1 MTPARSPLEDA
12 APTALRPLLRRAL
25 PAGLFLLCASVAA
38 GQAGYAALGDG
49 LGNVESQLGSEQQRL
64 EQARGREQELQ
75 AQLAAL
81 GPERERSEQRLRQNA
96 RTLYRVSRG
105 GMLPMAGG
113 ISALLGHASR
123 VSRLERLVQRD
134 LRARVSFGARAQ
146 VLRAELS
153 KLAGQVQDSEQK
165 LSALQAARVEAL
177 HERSVHHSFESAIG
191 AAPAQRLPSHA
202 QYGLSVVSGAPLA
215 ERFTEQRGNLALP
228 VSGPSS
234 IQDATRAESDGPGLE
249 FSGTPGAAVRA
260 AAAGRVAFAET
271 YGSYGKLVILE
282 HGERYYSA
290 YGGLA
295 RLDVQVGDDLSKSA
309 RLGSVGAQPIYF
321 EVRRGTKTQDT
332 RAWLGL

>member
-1 MTPARSPLEDA
+1 MTVR
-12 APTALRPLLRRAL
+12 RPLFACTKRSL

-38 GQAGYAALGDG
+38 GQAGFSALGDG
-49 LGNVESQLGSEQQRL
+49 LKTVESELGSEQGRL
-64 EQARGREQELQ
+64 EQARARQQEVNT
-75 AQLAAL
+75 QLGAL
-81 GPERERSEQRLRQNA
+81 GPERERVEQRLRQNA

-113 ISALLGHASR
+113 IAALPGHASR
-123 VSRLERLVQRD
+123 VSRLERLVQKD
-134 LRARVSFGARAQ
+134 LQAVSGFAAQARALQ
-146 VLRAELS
+146 GELS
-153 KLAGQVQDSEQK
+153 SLSARIQASEQE
-165 LSALQAARVEAL
+165 LSSLQAVRIEAL
-177 HERSVHHSFESAIG
+177 HERTVHHSFEA
-191 AAPAQRLPSHA
+191 ALATAPAERLPSHA
-202 QYGLSVVSGAPLA
+202 QYGLSVISGGAQM
-215 ERFTEQRGNLALP
+215 ERFVEQRGNLALP

-260 AAAGRVAFAET
+260 AASGRVAFAET

-295 RLDVQVGDDLSKSA
+295 RLDVQVGDDVSKSA
-309 RLGSVGAQPIYF
+309 RLGSVGAQAIYF
-321 EVRRGTKTQDT
+321 EVRRGTKTQDA

>member
-1 MTPARSPLEDA
+1 
-12 APTALRPLLRRAL
+12 
-25 PAGLFLLCASVAA
+25 VAA
-38 GQAGYAALGDG
+38 GQAGALGDG
-49 LGNVESQLGSEQQRL
+49 VGSVESQLSNEQQRL
-64 EQARGREQELQ
+64 EQAHAREQDINV
-75 AQLAAL
+75 QLSAL
-81 GPERERSEQRLRQNA
+81 GPERERVEQRMRQNA

-113 ISALLGHASR
+113 ISAMLGHASR

-134 LRARVSFGARAQ
+134 LEARTGFDARAQ
-146 VLRAELS
+146 ALRGELNS
-153 KLAGQVQDSEQK
+153 LAGQVQDSEQK

-177 HERSVHHSFESAIG
+177 HEHSVHQSFESALG
-191 AAPAQRLPSHA
+191 VAANPRPPSHA

-249 FSGTPGAAVRA
+249 FAGTPGAAVRA
-260 AAAGRVAFAET
+260 AASGRVAFAEN
-271 YGSYGKLVILE
+271 YGSYGRLVILE

-290 YGGLA
+290 YGGLG
-295 RLDVQVGDDLSKSA
+295 RLDVQVGDDVSKSA

>member
-1 MTPARSPLEDA
+1 MSSRTRSLA
-12 APTALRPLLRRAL
+12 ASRRSL

-38 GQAGYAALGDG
+38 GQVGADSIAAG
-49 LGNVESQLGSEQQRL
+49 LGHVESQLGSEQERL
-64 EQARGREQELQ
+64 EKARTRQHDVST
-75 AQLAAL
+75 QLGAV
-81 GPERERSEQRLRQNA
+81 GPERERVTQRLRQNA

-113 ISALLGHASR
+113 IAALLGHASR
-123 VSRLERLVQRD
+123 VSRLERLVEND
-134 LRARVSFGARAQ
+134 LRAAEGLDVQAQNLRGELSSLEAQIARAEQ
-146 VLRAELS
+146 ELS
-153 KLAGQVQDSEQK
+153 S
-165 LSALQAARVEAL
+165 LQAARVQVL
-177 HERSVHHSFESAIG
+177 QERTVQRSFEAAIG
-191 AAPAQRLPSHA
+191 SAPTQRMPTHA
-202 QYGLSVVSGAPLA
+202 QYGLSVVSGGAPL

-249 FSGTPGAAVRA
+249 FNGATGAAVRA
-260 AAAGRVAFAET
+260 AASGRVAFAEQ
-271 YGSYGKLVILE
+271 YGSYGKLVIVE

-295 RLDVQVGDDLSKSA
+295 RLDVQVGDDISKSA

-321 EVRRGTKTQDT
+321 EVRRGTKTQDA